1 MSNGFLYRFGYTG
14 DFEMR
19 ATTLPGIEQLL
30 ADELLKT
37 GAKKIRLNNRI
48 VTFEGDIGFLYKV
61 HLLSSLSIKILI
73 PLLDFHCRND
83 VEFYHQLYDFPWEEW
98 ISPEQSF
105 LFECVGE
112 AEWLNNRMYGAMKA
126 KDALCDRIRKECGR
140 RPSVDKIAPD
150 RNFYV
155 HIQQNEKCT
164 LFINATGEVLYRRGY
179 RKHQGRAPL
188 SELLAAALVRLSA
201 PEGRLCFV
209 DGMCGSGTIG
219 IEACLNVLKIPPGIF
234 REHYAFMDF
243 PDFNEELWNKIVE
256 SKTERITEPEGK
268 NFLFYDKDPEIVKKT
283 ISNIRAAKL
292 EDAVVLEIKDFFT
305 LTPPCAS
312 GVLYLNP
319 PYGKRLENS
328 DEAFFKQLGARL
340 KLYWKGWE
348 AWMIF
353 PEPAYNA
360 IGLRHKKRIKSLNG
374 DIPVYLCG
382 YELF

>member
-1 MSNGFLYRFGYTG
+1 
-14 DFEMR
+14 MR

-37 GAKKIRLNNRI
+37 GAKNIRINNRI
-48 VTFEGDIGFLYKV
+48 VSFDGDIGFLYKV
-61 HLLSSLSIKILI
+61 HLVSALSIKILI
-73 PLLDFHCRND
+73 PLFEFQCRND
-83 VEFYHQLYDFPWEEW
+83 DDFYRFLYDFHWEEW
-98 ISPEQSF
+98 MSSEQSF

-112 AEWLNNRMYGAMKA
+112 ADWLQNRMYGAMKA
-126 KDALCDRIRKECGR
+126 KDALCDRLRKESGR

-150 RNFYV
+150 RNYYV
-155 HIQQNEKCT
+155 HIQNQKCT

-179 RKHQGRAPL
+179 RKQQGKAPL

-201 PEGRLCFV
+201 SEGHLCFV

-256 SKTERITEPEGK
+256 SKTEKIIEPEGK
-268 NFLFYDKDPEIVKKT
+268 KFNFYDKDPEILKKT

-292 EDAVVLEIKDFFT
+292 EDAVHIEKMDFFS
-305 LTPPCAS
+305 LNPPCS
-312 GVLYLNP
+312 TGILYLNP
-319 PYGKRLENS
+319 PYGKRLENT
-328 DEAFFKQLGARL
+328 DETFFKQLGSRL
-340 KLYWKGWE
+340 KHHWKGWE

-353 PEPAYNA
+353 PESAYNA